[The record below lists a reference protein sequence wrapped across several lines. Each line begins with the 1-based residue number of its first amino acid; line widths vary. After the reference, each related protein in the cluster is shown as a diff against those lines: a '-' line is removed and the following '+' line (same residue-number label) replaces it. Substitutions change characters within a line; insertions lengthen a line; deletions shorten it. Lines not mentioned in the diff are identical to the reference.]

1 MAKFNVGDRV
11 ELVKISWSDRIV
23 GLEKGFVG
31 TVMSVFSQN
40 SCNVKFDNW
49 HTGWGEDD
57 SIWWVDG
64 YMLEKVVNEDTK
76 VVDRTNYGKLKFGDV
91 CKVVF
96 GGDFR
101 GYQANDLVEVVE
113 LRYTGD
119 YGKVLVR
126 PYGYNDHKSEN
137 DRDWFMDYE
146 LVFVSRDNKKH
157 FLDEQAISRKDL
169 EKRLGK
175 SNRSMR
181 LEVAKLAEKIGV
193 ISLSK
198 VGGYRLVNKSLTTSE
213 EIAKEMEVVQHQI
226 NEHQSRIEHLNK
238 RTSRLIADL
247 EVLKEQQMD
256 LVAKG
261 E

>member
-1 MAKFNVGDRV
+1 M
-11 ELVKISWSDRIV
+11 E
-23 GLEKGFVG
+23 
-31 TVMSVFSQN
+31 
-40 SCNVKFDNW
+40 
-49 HTGWGEDD
+49 
-57 SIWWVDG
+57 
-64 YMLEKVVNEDTK
+64 
-76 VVDRTNYGKLKFGDV
+76 KLKFGDV
-91 CKVVF
+91 CKVGF
-96 GGDFR
+96 GGDLR
-101 GYQANDLVEVVE
+101 GYQENDLVEIIE

-119 YGKVLVR
+119 IGKVLVR
-126 PYGYNDHKSEN
+126 PYGYNTHKSEY
-137 DRDWFMDYE
+137 DRDWFYDYE
-146 LVFVSRDNKKH
+146 LVFVSRDNQKN
-157 FLDEQAISRKDL
+157 FLDEDLISRDEL

-175 SNRSMR
+175 SNRAMR

-213 EIAKEMEVVQHQI
+213 EIAKEMEIVQHQI